1 MDTNTRS
8 KRRRYVLFVH
18 RNRKEKEQEKMLQ
31 FAVVAVILHWT
42 YLIVV
47 IVNALNVHGRI
58 FVPFFFMLPNSGVVQ
73 FTFFHLLVAYIF
85 AVDFNQ
91 AYYNK

>member
-18 RNRKEKEQEKMLQ
+18 RNRKEKEQEKKLLQ

-47 IVNALNVHGRI
+47 IVNAFECARPNFRAI
-58 FVPFFFMLPNSGVVQ
+58 FFPYCQIPV
-73 FTFFHLLVAYIF
+73 
-85 AVDFNQ
+85 
-91 AYYNK
+91 